1 MICVASLLLEFAS
14 LSNVGCDTNYCH
26 PGCGPSASLIK
37 VNPVSASST
46 HASSSPTGQSTWTS
60 NTSRSLFFPISAS
73 GANMNDSLVNCT
85 RGRRHANTTMKA
97 GLHKWIRSLLSDS
110 IPAIISQTACHVRTS
125 PVSTSRNMRDISDFG
140 GGAKCVNLSRYELGK
155 SHM

>member
-1 MICVASLLLEFAS
+1 
-14 LSNVGCDTNYCH
+14 
-26 PGCGPSASLIK
+26 
-37 VNPVSASST
+37 
-46 HASSSPTGQSTWTS
+46 
-60 NTSRSLFFPISAS
+60 
-73 GANMNDSLVNCT
+73 
-85 RGRRHANTTMKA
+85 
-97 GLHKWIRSLLSDS
+97 LSDS